1 MKSMLLGIDPSF
13 VTMGIALYDPA
24 TKALTLKTDEF
35 LSGIDWINE
44 NCRLRDV
51 IAVVENPALD
61 STTFDMWALM
71 KDAIDKLA
79 GRKLF
84 KNGAALAAPGGGI
97 EAARSQFAIC
107 MNYAQKV
114 GENKAAA
121 KMVITLLRKYG
132 VPVIEIAPSKRDKA
146 FTKKNGGPIVRRDV
160 RFLKMP
166 TKTTQ
171 GQFEEYTGFKGSSAE
186 HARDAATLVFG
197 RTMAWAFNTLEID
210 EARKIPPSFPKT
222 ENNNFFIVEQK
233 KAE

>member
-1 MKSMLLGIDPSF
+1 MKTVLLGIDPSF
-13 VTMGIALYDPA
+13 VTMGICLYNPT
-24 TKALTLKTDEF
+24 TKEMKLRTDEF
-35 LSGIDWINE
+35 LSGIDWISA

-71 KDAIDKLA
+71 KDAIDNLA
-79 GRKLF
+79 KGRIVF
-84 KNGAALAAPGGGI
+84 KNGAALSAPSTAIG
-97 EAARSQFAIC
+97 EARSQFAVC

-121 KMVITLLRKYG
+121 KLIITMLRKYG

-146 FTKKNGGPIVRRDV
+146 FVKKNGAIVRRDV

-171 GQFEEYTGFKGSSAE
+171 SQFEEFTGFKGSSAE

-197 RTMAWAFNTLEID
+197 RTITWALNTVEID
-210 EARKIPPSFPKT
+210 EAKKTPATFPAT
-222 ENNNFFIVEQK
+222 ENNNYFIVENK
-233 KAE
+233 KEQ

>member
-1 MKSMLLGIDPSF
+1 MKKTMLLAIDPSF
-13 VTMGIALYDPA
+13 VTMGIALYNPA
-24 TKALTLKTDEF
+24 TKDLTLKTDEF
-35 LSGIDWINE
+35 LAGIDWINA

-61 STTFDMWALM
+61 STTFDMWAMM
-71 KDAIDKLA
+71 KEAIDKLG
-79 GRKLF
+79 GRKIF
-84 KNGAALAAPGGGI
+84 KNGAALAATGGSI
-97 EAARSQFAIC
+97 EAVRSQFSIC

-121 KMVITLLRKYG
+121 KMVITLLRKHG

-146 FTKKNGGPIVRRDV
+146 FTKKNGAIVRRDV

-171 GQFEEYTGFKGSSAE
+171 GQFEELTGFKGSSAE

-197 RTMAWAFNTLEID
+197 RTMAWAYNTIEI
-210 EARKIPPSFPKT
+210 EEVKKTPPTFPAT
-222 ENNNFFIVEQK
+222 HNTNFFIVEQK